1 MNFSKMKYLE
11 LLTCIISFCCFQAL
25 GTVTIFVVLLDLM
38 DFFFFYSSHYL
49 ISQQY
54 RTRLLTWL
62 YMPSFLKHSS
72 SLASVTHCSLIFP
85 PTLAALSWYPT

>member
-1 MNFSKMKYLE
+1 MYYLLLLFSGSWHSYY
-11 LLTCIISFCCFQAL
+11 ICCVIKSDGL
-25 GTVTIFVVLLDLM
+25 
-38 DFFFFYSSHYL
+38 FFYSSHYL